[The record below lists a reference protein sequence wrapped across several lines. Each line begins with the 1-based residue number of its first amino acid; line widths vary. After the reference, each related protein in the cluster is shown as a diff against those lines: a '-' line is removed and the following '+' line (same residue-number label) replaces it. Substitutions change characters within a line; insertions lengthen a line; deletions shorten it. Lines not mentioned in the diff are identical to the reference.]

1 MHARRATDIA
11 PVVVRKG
18 GIEGGVKKS
27 KKRARTSRKS
37 SKMSSPRSQKP
48 PPQLKGPKNELDY
61 EIERLKAEIQQEE
74 QMK

>member
-18 GIEGGVKKS
+18 GIEGGIKKS

-48 PPQLKGPKNELDY
+48 PPQRKGPKNELDY